1 MCLRVARFAYSL
13 LLVLL
18 LAAGLV
24 GISGPALATGQPA
37 ISEAEAAYLTVQLH
51 PPDARLYVDGELQR
65 GQQGK
70 PLRLRPGKH
79 KIEAKL
85 EGYDATWRQVELASG
100 NENEPVTLRLSAT
113 QGILVVTPFAADAEV
128 QIDGKRVSTGPFD
141 GLVSPGLHTVRIV
154 SSAHD
159 KSVEV
164 QVARGKKTLV
174 QQESHGELRT
184 DTPPL
189 DGSGSSLVHKPP
201 WTETPPI
208 GIYAV
213 GYGLLLTPLSEA
225 SDHVSDD
232 GIQGGPAGSL
242 RVGYRFLSWAGA
254 EALFQ
259 YSALMVN
266 GNVGTVPNVK
276 YALGSARVGG
286 AFRTM
291 LPGDSKVRF
300 LGVLGAGAVWSFIDW
315 SPDNVGAR
323 FEDVQGWGGFAQLEL
338 GIDMEFSGFLVD
350 IVLQGGLQSTGGLQ
364 VEALGESAF
373 SDRVLFTLGPA
384 IGVGY
389 GFW

>member
-1 MCLRVARFAYSL
+1 MCPRFAAWVRSL
-13 LLVLL
+13 LVALL
-18 LAAGLV
+18 LAVGLV
-24 GISGPALATGQPA
+24 GIAAPAVAGGEPA
-37 ISEAEAAYLTVQLH
+37 ISEAEAAYLTVELH
-51 PPDARLYVDGELQR
+51 PPDARLYVNGELHR
-65 GQQGK
+65 GPLGK
-70 PLRLRPGKH
+70 PLRLRPGKY

-85 EGYDATWRQVELASG
+85 EGYDAAWQQVDLASG
-100 NENEPVTLRLSAT
+100 NDNEPISLRLGAT
-113 QGILVVTPFAADAEV
+113 QGILVVTPFAADAQV
-128 QIDGKRVSTGPFD
+128 QVDGKQVSTGKFD
-141 GLVSPGLHTVRIV
+141 GLVTPGLHTVRIV
-154 SSAHD
+154 SAAHD

-174 QQESHGELRT
+174 SQESHGELRT
-184 DTPPL
+184 DSPPP

-213 GYGLLLTPLSEA
+213 AYAALLMPLSDA
-225 SDHVSDD
+225 SDHESDE

-259 YSALMVN
+259 YTALMVN
-266 GNVGTVPNVK
+266 GTVGTTSNVK
-276 YALGSARVGG
+276 YSMGSARVGA

-291 LPGDSKVRF
+291 LPSDSMVRF
-300 LGVLGAGAVWSFIDW
+300 LAVAGGGAVWSYINW
-315 SPDNVGAR
+315 TPEGVGAR

-338 GIDMEFSGFLVD
+338 GVDFEFKGFLFDV
-350 IVLQGGLQSTGGLQ
+350 VMQGALQSTGGME

-384 IGVGY
+384 LGVGY